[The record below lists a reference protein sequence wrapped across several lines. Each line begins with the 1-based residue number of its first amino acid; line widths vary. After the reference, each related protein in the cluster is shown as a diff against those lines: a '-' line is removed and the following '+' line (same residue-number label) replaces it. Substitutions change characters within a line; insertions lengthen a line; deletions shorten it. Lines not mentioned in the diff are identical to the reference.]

1 MPARLCIIFT
11 GVKLVENFVFE
22 YPTKVYFGRGAVKNY
37 LSAELKKYGRTVMLA
52 YGGGS
57 LKRNGVYDEVL
68 SVLKDCGKTVVE
80 FSGIMPNPTYAKV
93 QEGAAL
99 ACENKVDLILAVG
112 GGSVIDCCKIVA
124 LQANFAGDVWAEELE
139 KHAFPASA
147 PIPLGAVV
155 TVSGTGS
162 EMNGGGVIT
171 NEEKKIKTGLFAAA
185 PVFSVLDP
193 AYTLSVP
200 FPQVMSGAFD
210 TLSHAMET
218 YFGCPDEDNVSD
230 DISEAVMRSVIK
242 NMRVLLSDSQNYA
255 ARSNLMWD
263 SAIAENGILKIG
275 KKTVFQVHMIEHQL
289 GAYTDCNHG
298 MGLAALHPAY
308 YRHIAGAAP
317 AKFARFAQNV
327 WGISAEGQTQLQ
339 LAFEGIEALASFIN
353 ECGLPARL
361 SQLKMKG
368 EPEELLSDRSLEEIA
383 YSVPILPGNYKKLT
397 GEEIFEILKECR

>member
-1 MPARLCIIFT
+1 
-11 GVKLVENFVFE
+11 
-22 YPTKVYFGRGAVKNY
+22 
-37 LSAELKKYGRTVMLA
+37 
-52 YGGGS
+52 
-57 LKRNGVYDEVL
+57 
-68 SVLKDCGKTVVE
+68 
-80 FSGIMPNPTYAKV
+80 
-93 QEGAAL
+93 
-99 ACENKVDLILAVG
+99 
-112 GGSVIDCCKIVA
+112 
-124 LQANFAGDVWAEELE
+124 
-139 KHAFPASA
+139 
-147 PIPLGAVV
+147 
-155 TVSGTGS
+155 
-162 EMNGGGVIT
+162 
-171 NEEKKIKTGLFAAA
+171 
-185 PVFSVLDP
+185 
-193 AYTLSVP
+193 
-200 FPQVMSGAFD
+200 
-210 TLSHAMET
+210 
-218 YFGCPDEDNVSD
+218 
-230 DISEAVMRSVIK
+230 
-242 NMRVLLSDSQNYA
+242 
-255 ARSNLMWD
+255 MWD

-298 MGLAALHPAY
+298 MGLAALYPAY